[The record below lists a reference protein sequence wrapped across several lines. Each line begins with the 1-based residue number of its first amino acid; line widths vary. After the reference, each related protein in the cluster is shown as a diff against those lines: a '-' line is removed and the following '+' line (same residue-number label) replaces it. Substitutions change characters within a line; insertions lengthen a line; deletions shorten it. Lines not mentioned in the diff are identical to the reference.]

1 MGKPAPPKDLRR
13 HCRVPHASPIDIGS
27 TANGEAK
34 FVHATLLEISLSGM
48 RVEAP
53 EPFPI
58 GTLVTLQADAI
69 QLSGSAVVRHVS
81 QVGTK
86 FILGLELTSE
96 TREALIG
103 FSLTD

>member
-1 MGKPAPPKDLRR
+1 MGKLAPPKDLRR
-13 HCRVPHASPIDIGS
+13 HCRVPYASPLDIGS
-27 TANGEAK
+27 TTNGETK
-34 FVHATLLEISLSGM
+34 VVHATLLEISLGGM
-48 RVEAP
+48 RVEVP

-58 GTLVTLQADAI
+58 GTLVTLRADAI
-69 QLSGSAVVRHVS
+69 HLSGSAVVRHAS

>member
-13 HCRVPHASPIDIGS
+13 HCRVPGGSPIDIGS

-34 FVHATLLEISLSGM
+34 SVHATLSDISLGGM

-86 FILGLELTSE
+86 FTLGLELTPE

>member
-13 HCRVPHASPIDIGS
+13 HCRVPDASPIEIGS

-34 FVHATLLEISLSGM
+34 FVHATILEISLGGM

-53 EPFPI
+53 EPFPT
-58 GTLVTLQADAI
+58 GTLVTLRADAI
-69 QLSGSAVVRHVS
+69 QLSGSAVVRYAS
-81 QVGTK
+81 QAGTK
-86 FILGLELTSE
+86 FTLGLELTSE

-103 FSLTD
+103 FSLSD

>member
-1 MGKPAPPKDLRR
+1 MGKLAPPKDLRR
-13 HCRVPHASPIDIGS
+13 HCRVPYASPLDIGS
-27 TANGEAK
+27 TTNGETK
-34 FVHATLLEISLSGM
+34 FTHATLLEISLGGM
-48 RVEAP
+48 RVEVP

-58 GTLVTLQADAI
+58 GTLVTLRADAI
-69 QLSGSAVVRHVS
+69 HLSGSAMVRHVG